1 MATNELLTAAELA
14 KRWRGK
20 ITEGTL
26 ANWRAQGK
34 GPRFV
39 KMGGV
44 ILYPLDQVEKY
55 EKESL
60 TKG

>member
-55 EKESL
+55 ENENLK
-60 TKG
+60 KG

>member
-44 ILYPLDQVEKY
+44 ILYPLDQVEKH

>member
-1 MATNELLTAAELA
+1 MAKNELLTAAELA

-26 ANWRAQGK
+26 ANWRSQDK
-34 GPRFV
+34 GPRFT

-55 EKESL
+55 EKENL
-60 TKG
+60 KKG